1 MAQNKSGHRPA
12 GGISSN
18 KVVHRP
24 HGKTEPRA
32 MAKNPGGVGQFGNLQ
47 GAHATNKGDTGYRGD
62 PVRGGRGYEP
72 PGMISDPVKAVG
84 VGGGRT
90 IYKSG
95 SQEQYGSGG
104 TEKPAGRDILSDFG
118 PDYRK

>member
-1 MAQNKSGHRPA
+1 MRRSRVGSG
-12 GGISSN
+12 GGIGMN

-32 MAKNPGGVGQFGNLQ
+32 MAKNPGGVSQYGGAQ
-47 GAHATNKGDTGYRGD
+47 GDHITNKSGTGYRGD
-62 PVRGGRGYEP
+62 PVRLGRGYEP

-90 IYKSG
+90 IYKTGTQCQTG
-95 SQEQYGSGG
+95 SADPGS
-104 TEKPAGRDILSDFG
+104 PRPQGRGILTNE
-118 PDYRK
+118 